1 MKATLTGRAPV
12 IAPCAVS
19 DLMTDNPLS
28 ISSTAT
34 AQDAVKLLTEHQFSA
49 APVIDEVGHPV
60 GVISRT
66 DLVDRLMRGDHLCS
80 LEENWFD
87 CESIVGKKAME
98 SGEYLAQN
106 MDYITV
112 GEIMT
117 PTVISVSTFDSIDKA
132 VELMLDKEIHRL
144 FVVDKGGI
152 LVGVLSPF
160 DILRHYNSESGRVEK
175 A

>member
-1 MKATLTGRAPV
+1 MNTTLTGRPLA
-12 IAPCAVS
+12 IAPCTVC

-28 ISSTAT
+28 ISSAAT
-34 AQDAVKLLTEHQFSA
+34 AQDAVKLLTDHQFSA

-98 SGEYLAQN
+98 SGEYLAHN
-106 MDYITV
+106 MAYITV
-112 GEIMT
+112 GEIMS
-117 PTVISVSTFDSIDKA
+117 PTVISVSTTDPIDKA
-132 VELMLDKEIHRL
+132 VKLMLAKEIHRL
-144 FVVDKGGI
+144 FVVDKDGI

-160 DILRHYNSESGRVEK
+160 DILRHYNSESLPV
-175 A
+175 

>member
-1 MKATLTGRAPV
+1 MKATLTRQALA
-12 IAPCAVS
+12 IDPCTVS
-19 DLMTDNPLS
+19 DLMTDKPLS
-28 ISSTAT
+28 ISSRAT

-66 DLVDRLMRGDHLCS
+66 DLVDRLMRGDHLCC

-87 CESIVGKKAME
+87 CASIVGKKTME
-98 SGEYLAQN
+98 SGEYLAHN
-106 MDYITV
+106 MEYITV

-117 PTVISVSTFDSIDKA
+117 PTVISISKTDSIDKA
-132 VELMLDKEIHRL
+132 VELMLAKEIHRL
-144 FVVDKGGI
+144 FVIDKDGI

-160 DILRHYNSESGRVEK
+160 DILRYFSTKVSS